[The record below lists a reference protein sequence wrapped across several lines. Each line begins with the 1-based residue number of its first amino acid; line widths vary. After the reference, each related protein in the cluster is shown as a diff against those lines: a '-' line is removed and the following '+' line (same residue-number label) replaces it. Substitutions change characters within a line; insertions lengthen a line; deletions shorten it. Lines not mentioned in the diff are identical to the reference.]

1 MYLRAAVKQ
10 NHKVYLVEKSVE
22 HGEFPS
28 MRKIVRGW
36 VRERVVGFVPAQS
49 DPEVVMC
56 VIRMTVEFRGMT
68 D

>member
-1 MYLRAAVKQ
+1 
-10 NHKVYLVEKSVE
+10 
-22 HGEFPS
+22 